1 MVFTYSAKLDVVP
14 SMGVSS
20 SGARRSSLCSEPEAP
35 NGPRRP
41 AASIHCAHVARHATI
56 GMRSTATNGIAM
68 DKSGTSTR
76 REPKMLKARDAA
88 YAHLYT
94 IGDVTWHDDDGPDD
108 RRTTPKSPSPI
119 VSSSSDDTTSLGVRP
134 PRRGSGTPGSCS
146 RSNTTSSTKYATLPA
161 RPASP
166 KRRRNHWSGRSH
178 GTFQLSI
185 AVTARAP
192 WKPNMKMSAAETLR
206 QAQTIGQSTTGWHV
220 QGKRAPYPPAE
231 LRVRR
236 EHEHRA
242 LLLALLHEDGRALGR
257 LYGWAG
263 VQVKRCMGA
272 LVAMER
278 APASEEEAPAE
289 DRMD

>member
-1 MVFTYSAKLDVVP
+1 M
-14 SMGVSS
+14 
-20 SGARRSSLCSEPEAP
+20 
-35 NGPRRP
+35 
-41 AASIHCAHVARHATI
+41 
-56 GMRSTATNGIAM
+56 
-68 DKSGTSTR
+68 
-76 REPKMLKARDAA
+76 
-88 YAHLYT
+88 
-94 IGDVTWHDDDGPDD
+94 
-108 RRTTPKSPSPI
+108 
-119 VSSSSDDTTSLGVRP
+119 
-134 PRRGSGTPGSCS
+134 
-146 RSNTTSSTKYATLPA
+146 
-161 RPASP
+161 
-166 KRRRNHWSGRSH
+166 
-178 GTFQLSI
+178 SI

-206 QAQTIGQSTTGWHV
+206 QAQTIGQSTTGWYV

-278 APASEEEAPAE
+278 APASEEKVSKMHERARGEEKTREAREEGEAE
-289 DRMD
+289 REE

>member
-1 MVFTYSAKLDVVP
+1 
-14 SMGVSS
+14 
-20 SGARRSSLCSEPEAP
+20 
-35 NGPRRP
+35 
-41 AASIHCAHVARHATI
+41 
-56 GMRSTATNGIAM
+56 
-68 DKSGTSTR
+68 
-76 REPKMLKARDAA
+76 
-88 YAHLYT
+88 
-94 IGDVTWHDDDGPDD
+94 
-108 RRTTPKSPSPI
+108 
-119 VSSSSDDTTSLGVRP
+119 
-134 PRRGSGTPGSCS
+134 
-146 RSNTTSSTKYATLPA
+146 
-161 RPASP
+161 
-166 KRRRNHWSGRSH
+166 
-178 GTFQLSI
+178 
-185 AVTARAP
+185 
-192 WKPNMKMSAAETLR
+192 MKMSAAETLR

-278 APASEEEAPAE
+278 APASEEDAPAE